1 MLSLKNYQELNKSFY
16 KSNET
21 LFVYNWVEIGFTA
34 NLNWMINSIL
44 YCIYHKKCLIINTKG
59 TYYNINNYFKKFW
72 IEPQDLNDENITY
85 LQNQKK
91 IKKKENNN
99 LYSSTEYYLNNDFKN
114 IRFFEYYKHIS
125 FYKNYFKLHNL
136 KNITQYII
144 NYYFIL
150 NDDFKNDV
158 LHMYNKITIPN
169 NYIALH
175 IRRGDK
181 NNENEYTN
189 INNYAI
195 LIKNTNFKN
204 IFVMTDD
211 KSSINELKNK
221 LTNEYNIFYNT
232 SNVLKDGFRLWKLHK
247 YYINNNLIERYNDE
261 EEYNI
266 LCSLFVEIK
275 IALKSNLFIGD
286 FRSHVSATIG
296 ILKNNVETT
305 TINVIS
311 PHISSYNVILSKC
324 YLKYSKIFIRNI
336 IKNNQN
342 KKKINKIKMILL

>member
-1 MLSLKNYQELNKSFY
+1 MLSLENYQELNKSFY
-16 KSNET
+16 KNNKS
-21 LFVYNWVEIGFTA
+21 LFLYNWIEIGFTA

-44 YCIYHKKCLIINTKG
+44 YCIYHKKYLVINTKG

-72 IEPQDLNDENITY
+72 IEVQDLTNENITY

-91 IKKKENNN
+91 IQKEKNNN
-99 LYSSTEYYLNNDFKN
+99 FYFSTEDYLNNDFKN
-114 IRFFEYYKHIS
+114 IRYFDYYKHIN
-125 FYKNYFKLHNL
+125 FYKSYFNLSNL

-144 NYYFIL
+144 NHYFIL
-150 NDDFKNDV
+150 NNEFKNDV
-158 LHMYNKITIPN
+158 LQMYNKIIIPN

-181 NNENEYTN
+181 KNENDYTN
-189 INNYAI
+189 INKYTNI
-195 LIKNTNFKN
+195 IKNTNFKN

-211 KSSINELKNK
+211 KSSINELKDK
-221 LTNEYNIFYNT
+221 LTNEYNIFNNTYNI
-232 SNVLKDGFRLWKLHK
+232 LKDGFKLWKLHK
-247 YYINNNLIERYNDE
+247 HFINNNLVERYNNE

-275 IALKSNLFIGD
+275 IAVKSNLFIGD

-296 ILKNNVETT
+296 ILKNNVEKT

-324 YLKYSKIFIRNI
+324 YITYSNIMLKDEIQK
-336 IKNNQN
+336 
-342 KKKINKIKMILL
+342 KKKINSNKIKMILM